1 MQNQKSKITYWVNG
15 ETVTEQEFVNLT
27 GEYFKYFEGS
37 DVKAVDYSSVE
48 SLFDG
53 DYKSK
58 RQINDHL
65 QSVLGGYKKPN
76 VKINS
81 TRHKAREEGKF
92 HKEPCNSGFENLGK
106 FEGIKDDVII
116 SSNRGEK
123 EMIEKFKEIL
133 VPFKNGSE
141 QMKVR
146 VCSPQCLCD
155 GSCKKE
161 IKEPFSIQ
169 IPKPNPFNQ
178 YDFFDKKQSEQ
189 EILNMFKRNM
199 DRIEGVKESQS
210 VKKAPIFTYC
220 KVNSL
225 ALEALAFRALYGHEK
240 YKESDFDWQN
250 FSRVPNAEE
259 EYSNSMLRHALNIGE
274 DETEEQHLIASAW
287 NAVARLEVFLRNK
300 KKKDENFK

>member
-15 ETVTEQEFVNLT
+15 ETVTEQEFINLT

-37 DVKAVDYSSVE
+37 DVKVVDYSSVE
-48 SLFDG
+48 SFFDG

-92 HKEPCNSGFENLGK
+92 HQYPLAPEECFL
-106 FEGIKDDVII
+106 KDDVIT

-123 EMIEKFKEIL
+123 KMIKHFKEIL
-133 VPFKNGSE
+133 IPFKNGSE
-141 QMKVR
+141 QIEVR

-161 IKEPFSIQ
+161 IKEPLELDTHTFPHF
-169 IPKPNPFNQ
+169 PKRGKIIK
-178 YDFFDKKQSEQ
+178 YKQKET
-189 EILNMFKRNM
+189 
-199 DRIEGVKESQS
+199 EGVKESQT

-250 FSRVPNAEE
+250 FLRVANAEE
-259 EYSNSMLRHALNIGE
+259 EYSNAMLRHALNIGE

-300 KKKDENFK
+300 KKNNK

>member
-15 ETVTEQEFVNLT
+15 EKVTEQESVNLT

-92 HKEPCNSGFENLGK
+92 HQYPLAPEECFL
-106 FEGIKDDVII
+106 KDDVIT

-123 EMIEKFKEIL
+123 ETVDYINKIYSDLNTITKNPLELDTHSLPFFPKRGKMIKYE
-133 VPFKNGSE
+133 S
-141 QMKVR
+141 
-146 VCSPQCLCD
+146 
-155 GSCKKE
+155 KK
-161 IKEPFSIQ
+161 
-169 IPKPNPFNQ
+169 
-178 YDFFDKKQSEQ
+178 
-189 EILNMFKRNM
+189 
-199 DRIEGVKESQS
+199 EGVKESQS
-210 VKKAPIFTYC
+210 VSKAPIFTYC

-240 YKESDFDWQN
+240 YKETDQDWQN
-250 FSRVPNAEE
+250 FTRVPNAEQ
-259 EYSNSMLRHALNIGE
+259 EYGEALFRHALNIGE

-287 NAVARLEVFLRNK
+287 NAVARLEIFLRNK
-300 KKKDENFK
+300 KKNLHNSK